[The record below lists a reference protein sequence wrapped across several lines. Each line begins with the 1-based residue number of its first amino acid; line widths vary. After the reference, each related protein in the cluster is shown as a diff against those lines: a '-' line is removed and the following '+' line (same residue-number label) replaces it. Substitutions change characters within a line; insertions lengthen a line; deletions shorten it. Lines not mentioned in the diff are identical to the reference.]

1 MFCIMVKQY
10 FKGLGSCLFI
20 QLILSVVLV
29 VNERAD
35 LVLERLVSANATL
48 HGRSI
53 GTQAHCHV
61 CD

>member
-1 MFCIMVKQY
+1 MFGVIVKQY
-10 FKGLGSCLFI
+10 FKGLGSRLFI

-53 GTQAHCHV
+53 GTQTHCHV